1 MPRKKEKI
9 ENVIDGVQVSIDPTA
24 FRTELTNKKFQEK
37 YGDDIS
43 KDNLNLLQFRSG
55 NNYLSY
61 PTEQQAGAEIGP
73 YYGGSVI
80 DKAISQ
86 KNYDGVSLIFYGIGF
101 SSKVF
106 LESDKGGN
114 TGPRYTNDL
123 VTYGTTAEYIAE
135 EVVYFKNKK
144 KAIKFLN
151 ILSTTM
157 KDEIVIHYF
166 FKLDLNN
173 NSRNFV
179 VEEYPISKEKKEVE
193 STNTKSEKTKKE
205 VESTNTKSEKT
216 KKEELKSTKIDEK
229 TGRPYLLGS
238 KFTDK
243 SGYQG
248 PSANS
253 DNINGILGEGGD
265 YKLKFKAWQNQ
276 LVNEIVKLI
285 NSGEFQDVSNEFGP
299 KPLKKMPKSAAK
311 LYVDGYPNYYSIIK
325 SYNKGHSPEYGAKL
339 LLNAW
344 TKSKRSYTNY
354 SKTTGKAMYL
364 DYAKGGK
371 VADVISEDVWNRLRS
386 NGTDPLYNQYRDENG
401 NFDSEKKFS
410 VEVAER
416 VHKEY
421 QKFVNKYSGY
431 MYEAPDGSTLK
442 SDKTI
447 LDVIKENGDDD
458 TTYYNI
464 GWGNAIYQGY
474 MGNADSGPT
483 IYFLSKEDADKFVDV
498 LKRTQSQMKEPLDN
512 VYMYPLEKIV
522 TNVDNLDPESFD
534 DFSDD
539 RTEYPLD
546 PELIQ
551 NDEKYDE
558 EYEEDEEDDI
568 IMYAEY
574 LTYDGDFIK
583 REDLY
588 GENGKGVLLDDQ
600 DTINEIE
607 GYDTGEVEYDTGKG
621 VYYIEFSKSEPE
633 DEEEDE
639 LLEYDELDEEGKK
652 EYLREKEKGYVRKK
666 GDIKLGRYFYPKYQ
680 FDGQEVRTVTHIED
694 AVGGR
699 MVYFI
704 DHLQGDGE
712 LGSYMEG
719 FGIDTSYGPI
729 MHESERKNK
738 GSIEDPHYEYAK
750 GGMVNKIIGI
760 ARTQADS
767 TDTET
772 YIYPISADVPS
783 KFYNEVGFKLE
794 NKNDTVRVVELYID
808 TKEIVLQGYD
818 NEGENYEDIKV
829 YKIDSLSEGFQ
840 KWIAKNLIMKTRR
853 EKGKTKSYFNSYAK
867 GGMSEGY
874 SKFKVLYIPYSGKTQ
889 EKMFDFYSEA
899 YKYYDELVDDERGG
913 GTTTIILQGYTDE
926 YNEFEDIFYFDPME
940 MKEQDDDFAKGG
952 PIKRGSGARMSIDF
966 IKETRKVGDFVRVE
980 TDTKSLWRGKELKGE
995 IVSLKPFKI
1004 RTGPTSTSVIPDK
1017 LIKSVKSYAKGG
1029 EVKKKG
1035 QLSVSDTKKYWG
1047 YSDKEWEDLSDYE
1060 KNKAKTQAKVDK
1072 DNKYAEKMDNSSTKK
1087 GDNSM
1092 LIGGLAGVLLG
1103 IFIKK

>member
-1 MPRKKEKI
+1 M
-9 ENVIDGVQVSIDPTA
+9 
-24 FRTELTNKKFQEK
+24 
-37 YGDDIS
+37 
-43 KDNLNLLQFRSG
+43 
-55 NNYLSY
+55 
-61 PTEQQAGAEIGP
+61 
-73 YYGGSVI
+73 
-80 DKAISQ
+80 
-86 KNYDGVSLIFYGIGF
+86 
-101 SSKVF
+101 
-106 LESDKGGN
+106 
-114 TGPRYTNDL
+114 
-123 VTYGTTAEYIAE
+123 
-135 EVVYFKNKK
+135 
-144 KAIKFLN
+144 
-151 ILSTTM
+151 
-157 KDEIVIHYF
+157 
-166 FKLDLNN
+166 
-173 NSRNFV
+173 
-179 VEEYPISKEKKEVE
+179 
-193 STNTKSEKTKKE
+193 
-205 VESTNTKSEKT
+205 
-216 KKEELKSTKIDEK
+216 
-229 TGRPYLLGS
+229 LGS

-285 NSGEFQDVSNEFGP
+285 NSGEFQDVYKEFGP

-311 LYVDGYPNYYSIIK
+311 QYVDGYPNYYSIIK

-371 VADVISEDVWNRLRS
+371 VADVISKDAWNRLRS

-401 NFDSEKKFS
+401 NFDSEKEFS

-464 GWGNAIYQGY
+464 GWGNAIYKGY

-522 TNVDNLDPESFD
+522 TNIDNIDPDSYD

-539 RTEYPLD
+539 RTEYPVD

-558 EYEEDEEDDI
+558 EYEEDEEDDM

-583 REDLY
+583 RVEFD
-588 GENGKGVLLDDQ
+588 EGVLLDDQ

-607 GYDTGEVEYDTGKG
+607 GYDTGEVEYDTDKG

-639 LLEYDELDEEGKK
+639 LEYDELDEEGKK
-652 EYLREKEKGYVRKK
+652 KYLKEKEKGYVRKK

-729 MHESERKNK
+729 MHESERKNV

-750 GGMVNKIIGI
+750 GGKIKDWENSMKERKDIEYLRI
-760 ARTQADS
+760 ERTQAL
-767 TDTET
+767 
-772 YIYPISADVPS
+772 P
-783 KFYNEVGFKLE
+783 N
-794 NKNDTVRVVELYID
+794 
-808 TKEIVLQGYD
+808 
-818 NEGENYEDIKV
+818 
-829 YKIDSLSEGFQ
+829 
-840 KWIAKNLIMKTRR
+840 
-853 EKGKTKSYFNSYAK
+853 GKTMIYYKYNPIGSEQYRGTQVGTDSIYAK
-867 GGMSEGY
+867 GG
-874 SKFKVLYIPYSGKTQ
+874 VLSSDEKKKIEEHISYIHQ
-889 EKMFDFYSEA
+889 
-899 YKYYDELVDDERGG
+899 
-913 GTTTIILQGYTDE
+913 
-926 YNEFEDIFYFDPME
+926 EDIDVEHLPTN
-940 MKEQDDDFAKGG
+940 KEYVEGIIEEKIVDKSKREAVEKYISDRDKSRKEYVDYWKEEDF
-952 PIKRGSGARMSIDF
+952 
-966 IKETRKVGDFVRVE
+966 
-980 TDTKSLWRGKELKGE
+980 
-995 IVSLKPFKI
+995 
-1004 RTGPTSTSVIPDK
+1004 
-1017 LIKSVKSYAKGG
+1017 AKGG